1 MLFPRRIASFRM
13 LLTSLIALVG
23 IASAAQAATVTA
35 TATSSGNHPVDGTLT
50 IDDGIDPGNLVIT
63 FTLNAVQGDVRAF
76 LAQLSD
82 ESLIPGLS
90 VVGYSNRASQFREDG
105 IGKAAKSRGLGQPGS
120 ACPCDFGL
128 NFPAQTGSSVSF
140 TLTHATV
147 DLTLDLFY
155 GQDFA
160 VKAAKIQTS
169 SSTRNGKPKGL
180 KTAILQGQVPNVIPE
195 PTTAVLMVLGL
206 GGLSYAGRARKI

>member
-1 MLFPRRIASFRM
+1 MLFLRRTHLIAS
-13 LLTSLIALVG
+13 LLTSILVLIGL
-23 IASAAQAATVTA
+23 ASSAGAAVITA
-35 TATSSGNHPVDGTLT
+35 PATSGGSRPINGTLT

-63 FTLNAVQGDVRAF
+63 FALDAASGDIRGF
-76 LAQLSD
+76 LAQIAD
-82 ESLIPGLS
+82 ESLISGLS
-90 VVGYSNRASQFREDG
+90 VVGYNNRASQFGENR
-105 IGKAAKSRGLGQPGS
+105 IGKAEKSNGLGQPGS

-128 NFPAQTGSSVSF
+128 KFPAQTGTSVTF

-147 DLTLDLFY
+147 DLTVSLFY

-160 VKAAKIQTS
+160 VKAAKIMTE
-169 SSTRNGKPKGL
+169 NGPGKSKGI

-206 GGLSYAGRARKI
+206 GGLSYAGRAKKI

>member
-1 MLFPRRIASFRM
+1 
-13 LLTSLIALVG
+13 
-23 IASAAQAATVTA
+23 
-35 TATSSGNHPVDGTLT
+35 
-50 IDDGIDPGNLVIT
+50 
-63 FTLNAVQGDVRAF
+63 
-76 LAQLSD
+76 
-82 ESLIPGLS
+82 
-90 VVGYSNRASQFREDG
+90 
-105 IGKAAKSRGLGQPGS
+105 
-120 ACPCDFGL
+120 
-128 NFPAQTGSSVSF
+128 VSF

-160 VKAAKIQTS
+160 IKAAKIQTANGTS
-169 SSTRNGKPKGL
+169 NGKSKGL

>member
-1 MLFPRRIASFRM
+1 MLFLRRTHSLASLF
-13 LLTSLIALVG
+13 SSILVSIG
-23 IASAAQAATVTA
+23 LASVASAAIVTVP
-35 TATSSGNHPVDGTLT
+35 ATSGGSHPVEGTLT

-63 FTLNAVQGDVRAF
+63 FALDARAGDIRGF
-76 LAQLSD
+76 LAQVAD
-82 ESLIPGLS
+82 ESLISGLS
-90 VVGYSNRASQFREDG
+90 VVGYNNRASQFGEDR
-105 IGKAAKSRGLGQPGS
+105 IGKAEKSRGLGQPGS

-128 NFPAQTGSSVSF
+128 KFPSKTGTSVTF

-160 VKAAKIQTS
+160 VKAAKIETE
-169 SSTRNGKPKGL
+169 NGSGKSKRI
-180 KTAILQGQVPNVIPE
+180 KSAILQGQVPNVIPE

-206 GGLSYAGRARKI
+206 GGLSYMGRSRKI